1 MKRIGLWLL
10 AAIITLAVLFVAVL
24 IYQWTV
30 YRPEPPTVANCQSI
44 DTLVTADRGAQVY
57 VYQCQRGDNPTWQGY
72 EVWAQK
78 LVNRE
83 WQRLAT
89 LPMAAGCIGIVLEDS
104 RVVILHAASR
114 GDLNVATSSFV
125 YELPAG
131 AATTLSVA
139 TERVNDCSAES
150 AVN

>member
-1 MKRIGLWLL
+1 MKRIGLWFL
-10 AAIITLAVLFVAVL
+10 AAIITCAVLFVAVL

-30 YRPEPPTVANCQSI
+30 YDPEPPTVANCQSI
-44 DTLVTADRGAQVY
+44 ETLVTADNAAQLY
-57 VYQCQRGDNPTWQGY
+57 VYQCKRGTSPSWEGY

-78 LVNRE
+78 LVNEE

-89 LPMAAGCIGIVLEDS
+89 SPLAAGCVAIELEDQ
-104 RVVILHAASR
+104 RVVILHEASR
-114 GDLNVATSSFV
+114 GDVSVAASSFV

-139 TERVNDCSAES
+139 TERVNDCGTEMLK
-150 AVN
+150 N